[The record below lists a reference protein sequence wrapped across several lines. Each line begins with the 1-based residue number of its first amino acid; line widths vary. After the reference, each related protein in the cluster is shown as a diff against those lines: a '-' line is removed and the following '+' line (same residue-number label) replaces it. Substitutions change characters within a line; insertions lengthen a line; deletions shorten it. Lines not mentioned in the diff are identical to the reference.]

1 MCPRRYRASLHNGD
15 NSVCTLLD
23 IHHEGTTVTITE
35 PGLVDTVVALKERAA
50 VDIDRRRD
58 QLIALSH
65 AIHANPEPSWEEHEA
80 AARIADLLAAEGFA
94 VERGAYGIATAFE
107 AVYGDGDLT
116 LALCAE
122 YDALPGVGHACGH
135 NVIAAAAV
143 GAALALVPLADAA
156 GLRIKLLGTPAEEH
170 GGGKVALLV
179 AGAWEDVD
187 FSMMVHGMTGGDISA
202 AAFRSTAVDRFEVE
216 FHGLTA
222 HAAGAPEKGISASAA
237 ATLAQTAVALLRQH
251 LPKETN
257 LNTFISFGGEAT
269 NIIAG
274 RAIVQVELRAY
285 DIEIWRDMKRRVLAC
300 FDGAAIATGCTWD
313 WRATEHP
320 YAPLRSDGDLAALWD
335 RNLLAR
341 GRTIGEAPM
350 GGGSTDMGNVSQVVT
365 SIHPTIAFLGE
376 TAVPHNPDFAAAA
389 ATPAADDAVIDGAVL
404 LAWTALDAACDADL
418 RAELHRR
425 TAARPAGAT
434 RITLEA

>member
-1 MCPRRYRASLHNGD
+1 MTEAVVADTSAVLKQLAADEVDARRASL
-15 NSVCTLLD
+15 V
-23 IHHEGTTVTITE
+23 
-35 PGLVDTVVALKERAA
+35 
-50 VDIDRRRD
+50 
-58 QLIALSH
+58 ALSH
-65 AIHANPEPSWEEHEA
+65 TIHANPELSWQEHEA
-80 AARIADLLAAEGFA
+80 SARIADLLDAEGFA
-94 VERGAYGIATAFE
+94 LTRGAYDLPTAFE

-122 YDALPGVGHACGH
+122 YDALPGIGHACGH

-143 GAALALVPLADAA
+143 GAALALAPVAQAS

-170 GGGKVALLV
+170 GGGKVAMLR

-202 AAFRSTAVDRFEVE
+202 AAFASTAVDRFEVE
-216 FHGLTA
+216 FHGVTA
-222 HAAGAPEKGISASAA
+222 HAAGAPERGINAASA
-237 ATLAQTAVALLRQH
+237 ATLAQTAIALLRQH
-251 LPKETN
+251 LPAATN
-257 LNTFISFGGEAT
+257 LNTFVSHGGEAT

-274 RAIVQVELRAY
+274 RAVVQVELRAY
-285 DIEIWRDMKRRVLAC
+285 EIDVWRDMKRKVLAC
-300 FDGAAIATGCTWD
+300 FEGAAIATGCRWE
-313 WRATEHP
+313 WRPTEHP
-320 YAPLRSDGDLAALWD
+320 YAPLAPDHDLARLWD
-335 RNLLAR
+335 RNLVAR
-341 GRTIGEAPM
+341 GRTITAAPM
-350 GGGSTDMGNVSQVVT
+350 GGGSTDMGNVSQVVP

-389 ATPAADDAVIDGAVL
+389 ATPAADDAVVDGAVL

-418 RAELHRR
+418 RSELHRR